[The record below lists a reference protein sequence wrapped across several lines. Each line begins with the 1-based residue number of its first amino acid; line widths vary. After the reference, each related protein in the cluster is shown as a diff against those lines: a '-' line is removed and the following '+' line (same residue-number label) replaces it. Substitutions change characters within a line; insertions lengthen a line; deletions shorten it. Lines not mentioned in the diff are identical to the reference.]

1 MTHSC
6 SPHQK
11 MGALPV
17 TGSHRVLFLIDR
29 LHSTEGGAEGAV
41 QKLCRF
47 LPAHGFR
54 CSVATFWAG
63 DGVAHQ
69 FPCPVQ
75 VIPLARMYDWT
86 ALRHSLAFAGLLRS
100 ERVEIVHTFFP
111 ASDLWGGIIA
121 RLSGCPILVSSRRDM
136 GILRSRKHHL
146 PYRLANRLF
155 DQVQAVSD
163 KVREF
168 CVSEDHISPDKVV
181 TVYNGIDLDTI
192 DTASPCKSLS
202 LGSGGDTPVIATVAN
217 IRFIKGIDILVRAAA
232 LVVKQVPNA
241 KFVVIGGALQERD
254 YAEEVRAAVSRLGLE
269 QNVRFLG
276 TRTDVCALLKQS
288 DVFCLP
294 SRSEGMSNALLEAMA
309 CRLPC
314 VATDVGGNSEVIIE
328 GRTGFLVPS
337 ENPHALAA
345 RIVSSLRD
353 RERAKCMGEEGRRI
367 VELKFTVQHMVE
379 RLSCLYNDLLRKRGL
394 LSSTSENNP
403 CNYRVDGRSGNLL
416 DKTAGANAE
425 PAI

>member
-6 SPHQK
+6 SLRKQP
-11 MGALPV
+11 GALPV
-17 TGSHRVLFLIDR
+17 TGSHRVLFVIDR

-47 LPAHGFR
+47 LPAYGFR

-63 DGVAHQ
+63 DGVAQQ
-69 FPCPVQ
+69 FPCPVH
-75 VIPLARMYDWT
+75 VFPLTRMYDWT
-86 ALRHSLAFAGLLRS
+86 ALRHALAFACLLRS

-111 ASDLWGGIIA
+111 ASDLWGGAVA
-121 RLSGCPILVSSRRDM
+121 RLSGCPIVISSRRDM

-146 PYRLANRLF
+146 PYLLANRLF

-168 CVSEDHISPDKVV
+168 CISEDHLSPEEVV
-181 TVYNGIDLDTI
+181 TVYNGIDLDAI
-192 DTASPCKSLS
+192 DTALLCGSVS
-202 LGSGGDTPVIATVAN
+202 LGSEADTPVIATVAN
-217 IRFIKGIDILVRAAA
+217 IRFIKGIDILVHAAA

-241 KFVVIGGALQERD
+241 KFVVIGGTLQEPD
-254 YAEEVRAAVSRLGLE
+254 YAEQVQAAVGRLGLE
-269 QNVRFLG
+269 QIVRFLG

-288 DVFCLP
+288 DIFCLP

-314 VATDVGGNSEVIIE
+314 VATNVGGNSEVVIE

-337 ENPHALAA
+337 EDPRALAA
-345 RIVSSLRD
+345 QIVTLLRD
-353 RERAKCMGEEGRRI
+353 PRRAKRMGEEGRRI
-367 VELKFTVQHMVE
+367 VEQKFKVQHMVD
-379 RLSCLYNDLLRKRGL
+379 RLSWLYKDLLRKRGL
-394 LSSTSENNP
+394 FSATIENDP
-403 CNYRVDGRSGNLL
+403 CESHREDGTGNLIG
-416 DKTAGANAE
+416 KAIGANAG
-425 PAI
+425 PPV